1 MATQTMTIGDLKGFI
16 DLSKSM
22 VGGLT
27 ITSFDVLFDKIEELL
42 RSFNQW
48 TPELASNMALAR
60 QELNANPQLF
70 EIGKAEFISS
80 VDALLAKYP
89 PDTLL
94 SDIPELSGDGSG
106 GGGTTPDPVVTSF
119 GDVDIARIQKV
130 FADVTVKFDPVTK
143 IVTVDGAGYSYKLPD
158 VERIEFNDG
167 VLAFDI
173 DGSPG
178 QMVRLYKAAF
188 NRDPDDLG
196 LGFWIRHQ
204 DNKVA
209 DLKAVATG
217 FMQSAEFTALYG
229 TEETVSNAEFVELLY
244 LNALGRAQDQAG
256 FDFWIGL
263 LESGQTNRQ
272 DMLLFFADSPENKTS
287 TAPGMEDGIWY
298 V

>member
-1 MATQTMTIGDLKGFI
+1 MATQTMTIGDLKGLL

-27 ITSFDVLFDKIEELL
+27 ITNFDDLFNKIEELL

-48 TPELASNMALAR
+48 TPEIESNLALAEA
-60 QELNANPQLF
+60 ELKANPQLF
-70 EIGKAEFISS
+70 DIGKAEFIAS

-89 PDTLL
+89 ASTLL
-94 SDIPELSGDGSG
+94 SDIPEFGNGEG
-106 GGGTTPDPVVTSF
+106 GGGTTTDPVVTTF
-119 GDVDIARIQKV
+119 GDIDIARVQKV
-130 FADVTVKFDPVTK
+130 FADVTVKFDPATK

-178 QMVRLYKAAF
+178 HMVRLYQAAF
-188 NRDPDDLG
+188 NRDPDAAG

-209 DLKAVATG
+209 DIQAVASG
-217 FMQSAEFTALYG
+217 FMGSAEFAALYG
-229 TEETVSNAEFVELLY
+229 TEATVSNEAFVELLY
-244 LNALGRAQDQAG
+244 TNALGREKDVDG
-256 FDFWIGL
+256 FNYWVSKL
-263 LESGQTNRQ
+263 ASGEISRQ
-272 DMLLFFADSPENKTS
+272 DALLFFADSAENKAATS
-287 TAPGMEDGIWY
+287 AEMADGIWY